1 LIVSLDNAEHGMDFR
16 FTPEQEAFRQDIRA
30 FLKQE
35 CPEPPAIPEDGWI
48 IGFDKA
54 FSQKVG
60 ARGWIGLTWPRAYG
74 GQGQSYLDRLIL
86 TEELL
91 RHGAPVAAHWIGD
104 RQMGPSIL
112 RYGTPEQKAT
122 LLPGIIAGDLVF
134 CIGMSEPGAGSDLAG
149 LQTRAVPDGDDY
161 ILSGQKIWTSFAHL
175 ADYCY
180 LVART
185 NPDVPKH
192 KGISEF
198 IVDMRSPG
206 ITVKPIVDM
215 TGAHHFN
222 EVFFEQVRLPKSAL
236 VGEKDRGWYQIAAQL
251 DYERSGIERLMSN
264 YPLLQA
270 ICDYV
275 KEMELNR
282 RETIRQRLAQLHIE
296 FTMGKF
302 LVYKVAWWLS
312 QGMVPNAAAAAA
324 KAFCTEYEQRLA
336 QTANELL
343 GSYGQLLPGSPHAR
357 LGGRSA
363 RAYLYAPA
371 YTIQGGTSTIL
382 RNIVAMRGLGLPPG

>member
-1 LIVSLDNAEHGMDFR
+1 MNFR
-16 FTPEQEAFRQDIRA
+16 FTAAQEAFREEVRA
-30 FLKQE
+30 FLDE
-35 CPEPPAIPEDGWI
+35 ALPEPPEQPEDAWI
-48 IGFDKA
+48 VGYDKA
-54 FSQKVG
+54 FSQKLG
-60 ARGWIGLTWPRAYG
+60 AKGWIGLTWPKAHG
-74 GQGQSYLDRLIL
+74 GQGRDYLDRLIL

-91 RHGAPVAAHWIGD
+91 KRGAPVAAHWLAD

-112 RYGTPEQKAT
+112 NYGTAEQKET
-122 LLPGIIAGDLVF
+122 LLPGIIAGDVVF

-149 LQTRAVPDGDDY
+149 LQTRAAADGDDY
-161 ILSGQKIWTSFAHL
+161 VLTGQKIWTSFAHL

-198 IVDMRSPG
+198 IVDMKTPG

-222 EVFFEQVRLPKSAL
+222 EVFFDQVRVSKSAL

-264 YPLLQA
+264 YLLYEA
-270 ICDYV
+270 ISDYA
-275 KEMELNR
+275 KETGLSQ
-282 RETIRQRLAQLHIE
+282 RETVRQRLAQLYIE
-296 FTMGKF
+296 FNMGKF
-302 LVYKVAWWLS
+302 LVYRVAWLLT
-312 QGMVPNAAAAAA
+312 QGVIPNAESAAA

-336 QTANELL
+336 QTASEIMGPHSLL
-343 GSYGQLLPGSPHAR
+343 MPGSPQAR
-357 LGGRSA
+357 LQGRIA

>member
-1 LIVSLDNAEHGMDFR
+1 MDFR
-16 FTPEQEAFRQDIRA
+16 FTAEQEAFRQDIRTFVREA
-30 FLKQE
+30 M
-35 CPEPPAIPEDGWI
+35 PEPPDIPEDAWI
-48 IGFDKA
+48 VGFDRM
-54 FSQKVG
+54 FSKKLA
-60 ARGWIGLTWPRAYG
+60 ARGWIGLTWPREYG
-74 GQGQSYLDRLIL
+74 GQGKSYLDRLIL

-91 RHGAPVAAHWIGD
+91 RHGAPVAAHWLGD

-112 RYGTPEQKAT
+112 RYGTPEQKRKF
-122 LLPGIIAGDLVF
+122 LPGIIAGDTVF

-149 LQTRAVPDGDDY
+149 LQTKAVDDGDAY

-198 IVDMRSPG
+198 LVDMRTPG
-206 ITVKPIVDM
+206 ITIKPIVDM

-222 EVFFEQVRLPKSAL
+222 EVFFDQVRIPKNCL
-236 VGEKDRGWYQIAAQL
+236 VGEKDRGWYQIASQL

-264 YPLLQA
+264 YPLLGA
-270 ICDYV
+270 ITRYV
-275 KEMELNR
+275 QETGQIQRELVR
-282 RETIRQRLAQLHIE
+282 HRLAQLHIE
-296 FTMGKF
+296 FTMGRF
-302 LVYKVAWWLS
+302 LVYKVAWLLT
-312 QGMVPNAAAAAA
+312 QGVIPNAESAAA
-324 KAFCTEYEQRLA
+324 KAYCTEFEQRLA
-336 QTANELL
+336 QAASDLM
-343 GSYGQLLPGSPHAR
+343 GGYGQLLPGSHQAR
-357 LGGRSA
+357 LHGRIA

-382 RNIVAMRGLGLPPG
+382 RNIIATRGLGLPPG

>member
-1 LIVSLDNAEHGMDFR
+1 MDFR
-16 FTPEQEAFRQDIRA
+16 FTAEQEAFRQDIRTFVREA
-30 FLKQE
+30 M
-35 CPEPPAIPEDGWI
+35 PEPPDIPEDAWI
-48 IGFDKA
+48 VGFDRM
-54 FSQKVG
+54 FSKKLA
-60 ARGWIGLTWPRAYG
+60 ARGWIGLTWPREYG
-74 GQGQSYLDRLIL
+74 GQGKSYLDRLIL

-91 RHGAPVAAHWIGD
+91 RHGAPVAAHWLGD

-112 RYGTPEQKAT
+112 RYGTPEQKRKF
-122 LLPGIIAGDLVF
+122 LPGIIAGDTVF

-149 LQTRAVPDGDDY
+149 LQTKAVDDGDAY

-198 IVDMRSPG
+198 LVDMRTPG
-206 ITVKPIVDM
+206 ITIKPIVDM

-222 EVFFEQVRLPKSAL
+222 EVFFDQVRISKDCL
-236 VGEKDRGWYQIAAQL
+236 VGEKDHGWYQIASQL

-264 YPLLQA
+264 YPLLGA
-270 ICDYV
+270 ITRYV
-275 KEMELNR
+275 QETGQIQRELVR
-282 RETIRQRLAQLHIE
+282 HRLAQLHIE
-296 FTMGKF
+296 FTMGRF
-302 LVYKVAWWLS
+302 LVYKVAWLLT
-312 QGMVPNAAAAAA
+312 QGVIPNAESAAA
-324 KAFCTEYEQRLA
+324 KAYCTEFEQRLA
-336 QTANELL
+336 QAASDLM
-343 GSYGQLLPGSPHAR
+343 GGYGQLLPGSHQAR
-357 LGGRSA
+357 LHGRIA

-382 RNIVAMRGLGLPPG
+382 RNIIATRGLGLPPG